1 MTIKKWSA
9 GDTITARSANNKGIR
24 KGTTADRD
32 AIVAADLEPGD
43 LFYNEDVEQMQMLIS
58 EGPNVW
64 KSLPKALI
72 FADET
77 EVTVVGTTATKVK
90 EGGFIKS
97 NTTIEGTKL
106 SVAVRIKTDN
116 GGTTGTVRVRT
127 DGGGGD
133 DLTLTTTSVT
143 FELKTGTIDITAKS
157 NEARHTIEFYMDDGV
172 GDTITM
178 DTTEVYLE

>member
-1 MTIKKWSA
+1 MLKKWTT
-9 GDTITARSANNKGIR
+9 GDTITERAANNKGIR

-32 AIVAADLEPGD
+32 GIGSADLEPGD
-43 LFYNEDVEQMQMLIS
+43 HFYNEDLEQLQILIS

-97 NTTIEGTKL
+97 NTTIEGTQL
-106 SVAVRIKTDN
+106 SIAVWIKVDS
-116 GGTTGTVRVRT
+116 GTGTIRVRT
-127 DGGGGD
+127 DGGGSD
-133 DLTLTTTSVT
+133 DLVLTTTSASS
-143 FELKTGTIDITAKS
+143 ELKTGVIDITLDS
-157 NEARHTIEFYMDDGV
+157 NETRHTVEFYMDALV
-172 GDTITM
+172 GDTVTM
-178 DTTEVYLE
+178 ELTEVYVE

>member
-1 MTIKKWSA
+1 MTLKKWTS

-32 AIVAADLEPGD
+32 GITAADLEPGD
-43 LFYNEDVEQMQMLIS
+43 SFYNEDLEQMQILIS

-77 EVTVVGTTATKVK
+77 EVTITGTTATKVK
-90 EGGFIKS
+90 EGAFFKS

-106 SVAVRIKTDN
+106 SIAVWIKVDS
-116 GGTTGTVRVRT
+116 GTGTIRVRT

-133 DLTLTTTSVT
+133 DLLLTTTSASL
-143 FELKTGTIDITAKS
+143 ELKSGTIDITADT
-157 NEARHTIEFYMDDGV
+157 NEDRHTVEFYMDALV
-172 GDTITM
+172 GDTVTM
-178 DTTEVYLE
+178 ELTEVYME